1 MSKRVHG
8 NRSSKSLK
16 IRIMKKLIS
25 ILAVVFITVSAM
37 AQVTSQSGKLE
48 TIKSFRLGT
57 CKLVKVEKEG
67 AVTYQITALIANA
80 SSHELDIPL
89 GDEKAAVTLL
99 TSLAE
104 YKPTKGEVVNLNN
117 VDGNTATY
125 SKFNGTWQIYG
136 RGRTLYIAVSRK
148 ELSTMAKVIGGK

>member
-1 MSKRVHG
+1 
-8 NRSSKSLK
+8 
-16 IRIMKKLIS
+16 MKKLIS
-25 ILAVVFITVSAM
+25 ILAVVLFAVTAM

-48 TIKSFRLGT
+48 TLKSFRLGV
-57 CKLVKVEKEG
+57 CKLIKAEKEG

-89 GDEKAAVTLL
+89 GDEKAAVALL

-136 RGRTLYIAVSRK
+136 RGGVMYIAVSRK

>member
-1 MSKRVHG
+1 
-8 NRSSKSLK
+8 
-16 IRIMKKLIS
+16 MKKLIS
-25 ILAVVFITVSAM
+25 ILVVVLFAVSAT
-37 AQVTSQSGKLE
+37 AQVTSNTGRLE
-48 TIKSFRLGT
+48 TIKSFRLGV
-57 CKLVKVEKEG
+57 CKLVKADMEG
-67 AVTYQITALIANA
+67 VITYQITALIANA

-89 GDEKAAVTLL
+89 GDEKAAVALL

-148 ELSTMAKVIGGK
+148 ELLTMAKVIGGK

>member
-1 MSKRVHG
+1 MV
-8 NRSSKSLK
+8 
-16 IRIMKKLIS
+16 
-25 ILAVVFITVSAM
+25 
-37 AQVTSQSGKLE
+37 
-48 TIKSFRLGT
+48 
-57 CKLVKVEKEG
+57 
-67 AVTYQITALIANA
+67 
-80 SSHELDIPL
+80 
-89 GDEKAAVTLL
+89 LL
-99 TSLAE
+99 TSLSE

>member
-1 MSKRVHG
+1 
-8 NRSSKSLK
+8 
-16 IRIMKKLIS
+16 MKKLIS
-25 ILAVVFITVSAM
+25 ILAVVLFAVSAM

-48 TIKSFRLGT
+48 TIKSFRLGV

-67 AVTYQITALIANA
+67 AVTYQITAVVANA
-80 SSHELDIPL
+80 SAYTLDIPL
-89 GDEKAAVTLL
+89 GDEKAAVALL

-125 SKFNGTWQIYG
+125 SKFNGTWMIYG
-136 RGRTLYIAVSRK
+136 RGRTLYIVVSRK
-148 ELSTMAKVIGGK
+148 ELSAMANEIGGK

>member
-1 MSKRVHG
+1 
-8 NRSSKSLK
+8 
-16 IRIMKKLIS
+16 MKKLIS
-25 ILAVVFITVSAM
+25 ILAVVLFTVSAM
-37 AQVTSQSGKLE
+37 AQVSSQSGKLE
-48 TIKSFRLGT
+48 TIKSFRLGV
-57 CKLVKVEKEG
+57 CKLVKADMEG
-67 AVTYQITALIANA
+67 VITYQITALSANV
-80 SSHELDIPL
+80 SSYTLTIPL
-89 GDEKAAVTLL
+89 GDEKAAVALL

-148 ELSTMAKVIGGK
+148 ELSTMANEIGGK

>member
-1 MSKRVHG
+1 
-8 NRSSKSLK
+8 
-16 IRIMKKLIS
+16 MKKLMS
-25 ILAVVFITVSAM
+25 ILVVILLSVSAM

-48 TIKSFRLGT
+48 VIKSFRLGT

-80 SSHELDIPL
+80 ASHELDIPL
-89 GDEKAAVTLL
+89 GDKDAATALL
-99 TSLAE
+99 TSLAG
-104 YKPTKGEVVNLNN
+104 YKPTKGEIVNLNN

-136 RGRTLYIAVSRK
+136 RGKTLYIVVSRK
-148 ELSTMAKVIGGK
+148 ELTAMVEIIGGK

>member
-1 MSKRVHG
+1 
-8 NRSSKSLK
+8 
-16 IRIMKKLIS
+16 MKKLIS
-25 ILAVVFITVSAM
+25 ILVAFLFAVSAM

-48 TIKSFRLGT
+48 TVKSFRLGT

-80 SSHELDIPL
+80 ASHELDIPL
-89 GDEKAAVTLL
+89 GDKDAATALL

-136 RGRTLYIAVSRK
+136 RGKTLYIVVSRK
-148 ELSTMAKVIGGK
+148 ELTAMAEIIGGK

>member
-1 MSKRVHG
+1 
-8 NRSSKSLK
+8 
-16 IRIMKKLIS
+16 MKKLMS
-25 ILAVVFITVSAM
+25 ILAVVLFAVTAM

-80 SSHELDIPL
+80 TSHELDIPL
-89 GDEKAAVTLL
+89 GNKDAATALL

-104 YKPTKGEVVNLNN
+104 YKPTKGEIVNLNN

-125 SKFNGTWQIYG
+125 SKFTGTWQIYG
-136 RGRTLYIAVSRK
+136 RGKTLYIAVSRK
-148 ELSTMAKVIGGK
+148 ELVTMSEIIGGK

>member
-1 MSKRVHG
+1 
-8 NRSSKSLK
+8 
-16 IRIMKKLIS
+16 MKKLIS
-25 ILAVVFITVSAM
+25 ILVVVLFAVSAM

-80 SSHELDIPL
+80 ASHELDIPL
-89 GDEKAAVTLL
+89 GDEKAAVALL

-148 ELSTMAKVIGGK
+148 ELTAMAEIIGGK

>member
-1 MSKRVHG
+1 
-8 NRSSKSLK
+8 
-16 IRIMKKLIS
+16 MKKLMS
-25 ILAVVFITVSAM
+25 ILVVILLSVSAM

-80 SSHELDIPL
+80 TSHELDIPL
-89 GDEKAAVTLL
+89 GDKDAATALL
-99 TSLAE
+99 KSLAE
-104 YKPTKGEVVNLNN
+104 YKPTKGEIVNLNN

-136 RGRTLYIAVSRK
+136 RGKTLYIVASRK
-148 ELSTMAKVIGGK
+148 ELTTMAEIIGGK

>member
-1 MSKRVHG
+1 M
-8 NRSSKSLK
+8 
-16 IRIMKKLIS
+16 
-25 ILAVVFITVSAM
+25 
-37 AQVTSQSGKLE
+37 E
-48 TIKSFRLGT
+48 TLKSFRLGV
-57 CKLVKVEKEG
+57 CKLIKAEKEG

-89 GDEKAAVTLL
+89 GDEKAAVALL

-136 RGRTLYIAVSRK
+136 RGGVMYIAVSRK

>member
-1 MSKRVHG
+1 
-8 NRSSKSLK
+8 
-16 IRIMKKLIS
+16 MKKLIS
-25 ILAVVFITVSAM
+25 ILVVVLFAVSAM
-37 AQVTSQSGKLE
+37 AQISSQSGKLE
-48 TIKSFRLGT
+48 TIKSFRLGV
-57 CKLVKVEKEG
+57 CKLIKADMEG
-67 AVTYQITALIANA
+67 AVTYQITALSANV
-80 SSHELDIPL
+80 SSYTLTIPL
-89 GDEKAAVTLL
+89 GDEKSAVALL

-136 RGRTLYIAVSRK
+136 RGRTLYIVVSRK

>member
-1 MSKRVHG
+1 
-8 NRSSKSLK
+8 
-16 IRIMKKLIS
+16 MKKLIS
-25 ILAVVFITVSAM
+25 ILVVVLFAVSAM
-37 AQVTSQSGKLE
+37 AQISSQSGKLE
-48 TIKSFRLGT
+48 TIKSFRLGV
-57 CKLVKVEKEG
+57 CKLIKADMEG
-67 AVTYQITALIANA
+67 AVTYQITALSANV
-80 SSHELDIPL
+80 SSYTLTIPL
-89 GDEKAAVTLL
+89 GDEKSAVALL

-136 RGRTLYIAVSRK
+136 RGRVMYIAVSRK

>member
-1 MSKRVHG
+1 
-8 NRSSKSLK
+8 
-16 IRIMKKLIS
+16 MKKLIS
-25 ILAVVFITVSAM
+25 ILVVVLFAVSAM

-48 TIKSFRLGT
+48 TVKSFRLGT

-80 SSHELDIPL
+80 SSYELDIPL
-89 GDEKAAVTLL
+89 GDEKAAVALL

-148 ELSTMAKVIGGK
+148 ELMTMASEIGGK

>member
-1 MSKRVHG
+1 
-8 NRSSKSLK
+8 
-16 IRIMKKLIS
+16 MKKLIS
-25 ILAVVFITVSAM
+25 ILVAFLFAVSAM

-48 TIKSFRLGT
+48 VIKSFRLGT

-80 SSHELDIPL
+80 ASHELDIPL

-99 TSLAE
+99 TSLTE

-117 VDGNTATY
+117 VDGNTAAY

-136 RGRTLYIAVSRK
+136 RGRTLYIVVSRK
-148 ELSTMAKVIGGK
+148 ELSAMANEIGGK

>member
-1 MSKRVHG
+1 
-8 NRSSKSLK
+8 
-16 IRIMKKLIS
+16 MKKLMS
-25 ILAVVFITVSAM
+25 VLVVILLSVSAM

-48 TIKSFRLGT
+48 TVKSFRLGA

-67 AVTYQITALIANA
+67 AVTYRITALIANA
-80 SSHELDIPL
+80 ASHELDIPL
-89 GDEKAAVTLL
+89 GDEKAAAALL

-117 VDGNTATY
+117 ADGNTAAY

-148 ELSTMAKVIGGK
+148 ELSTMAKVIGGE

>member
-1 MSKRVHG
+1 M
-8 NRSSKSLK
+8 
-16 IRIMKKLIS
+16 S
-25 ILAVVFITVSAM
+25 ILVVILLSVSAM

-57 CKLVKVEKEG
+57 CKLAKVEKED

-80 SSHELDIPL
+80 ASHELDIPL
-89 GDEKAAVTLL
+89 GDEKAAVALL

-136 RGRTLYIAVSRK
+136 RGKTLYIVVSRK
-148 ELSTMAKVIGGK
+148 ELTAMAEIIGGK

>member
-1 MSKRVHG
+1 
-8 NRSSKSLK
+8 
-16 IRIMKKLIS
+16 MKKLIS
-25 ILAVVFITVSAM
+25 ILVVVLFAVSAM
-37 AQVTSQSGKLE
+37 AQVTSNTGRLE
-48 TIKSFRLGT
+48 TIKSFRLGV
-57 CKLVKVEKEG
+57 CKLVKADMEG
-67 AVTYQITALIANA
+67 VITYQITALIANA

-89 GDEKAAVTLL
+89 GDEKAAVALL

-148 ELSTMAKVIGGK
+148 ELLTMAKVIGGK

>member
-1 MSKRVHG
+1 
-8 NRSSKSLK
+8 
-16 IRIMKKLIS
+16 MKKLMS
-25 ILAVVFITVSAM
+25 ILVVILLSVSAM

-80 SSHELDIPL
+80 TSHELDIPL
-89 GDEKAAVTLL
+89 GDKDAATALL
-99 TSLAE
+99 KSLAE
-104 YKPTKGEVVNLNN
+104 YKPTKGEIVNLNN

-136 RGRTLYIAVSRK
+136 RGKTLYIAVSRK
-148 ELSTMAKVIGGK
+148 ELLTMSEIIGGK